1 MKFGDYL
8 KRVREDRGWTQPEAA
23 LKVQIEQSYLSKLET
38 GKSYPSAEV
47 FARLQSVYGLD
58 PADIARQLD
67 PAELAQLRD
76 VTTVHA
82 AANSILRRAVQVSR
96 SWMIAGLAC
105 LFIGGGSIGLA
116 LLAEEVSYEEYLYR
130 SLGVIAAGEHPDIY
144 AVLTLPARPEGEVI
158 ETGGEAQPAL
168 RARQVEMLDR
178 VDEEFRTLREARGD
192 GFYESVEGGRR
203 YFVPVDSIRVV
214 IESPL
219 RWFGVPGLMFLLGS
233 FGCFFISFRWK

>member
-23 LKVQIEQSYLSKLET
+23 LKVRIEQSYLSKLET
-38 GKSYPSAEV
+38 GKSSPSSEV

-76 VTTVHA
+76 VAPVHA
-82 AANSILRRAVQVSR
+82 AANSILRRAVQMSR
-96 SWMIAGLAC
+96 GWMIAGLAC
-105 LFIGGGSIGLA
+105 LFLGGGSIGLA
-116 LLAEEVSYEEYLYR
+116 SLAEEVSYEEYLYR
-130 SLGVIAAGEHPDIY
+130 SIGVIAAGEHPDVY
-144 AVLTLPARPEGEVI
+144 DVLTRPAQPEGEAMV
-158 ETGGEAQPAL
+158 TGGAGQTAL
-168 RARQVEMLDR
+168 RARQIEMLER

-203 YFVPVDSIRVV
+203 YFEPVDYVRVV

-219 RWFGVPGLMFLLGS
+219 RWFAVPGLMFLLGS